1 MKKLLFVDDAPE
13 ILSAIKRSFFDSD
26 YEVITAENGREA
38 LAIMES
44 EEISLVVSDLRMP
57 EMDGFQLLSA
67 IKKDHPQV
75 IRIIL
80 SGYADEK
87 QVLKALQKNIAKV
100 YLLKPWDNE
109 LLLKLVEQLFDTE
122 DLLRGTNIL
131 SLINN
136 VDELPTIKTSYRNI
150 LSLIDQDAE
159 IPQIINAIERDQS
172 IAGKILHIAN
182 SAFYGLKTGS
192 VAHAVKYLGLN
203 TMRSLVLT
211 TPIVDAV
218 DAAGRASHF
227 ASRQLEIAMRVNRL
241 LSLLYER
248 ALHKKMLE
256 MSNIAGL
263 LHNVGKTLLFTIHR
277 KKYLDLTSVAAEQ
290 GKDITEAEKDSF
302 QASYTEVG
310 GYLLQWWDMPF
321 PIVEAALYHNNPFD
335 ERIVNRELV
344 LAIHIAKKYACT
356 SMGMTDNTAFYPQ
369 AFESLEMDQLRFEK
383 EILAEIEQWQRI

>member
-38 LAIMES
+38 LAVMKS
-44 EEISLVVSDLRMP
+44 EQISLVVSDLRMP

-150 LSLIDQDAE
+150 LSLIDHDAE

-192 VAHAVKYLGLN
+192 VSHAVKYLGLN

-211 TPIVDAV
+211 TPIVDS
-218 DAAGRASHF
+218 AGRASHF
-227 ASRQLEIAMRVNRL
+227 ASRQLEMAMRVNRL

-248 ALHKKMLE
+248 ALHKKVME

-277 KKYLDLTSVAAEQ
+277 KKYLDLISAAAKQ
-290 GKDITEAEKDSF
+290 GKDITEAEKEGF
-302 QASYTEVG
+302 QVSYTEVG

-344 LAIHIAKKYACT
+344 LAIHIAKKYACD
-356 SMGMTDNTAFYPQ
+356 SMGMNDNTVFYPQ
-369 AFESLEMDQLRFEK
+369 AFENLEMDQSRFEK
-383 EILAEIEQWQRI
+383 EIMAEIEQWQRI